1 MGRAAAGDAGLL
13 QPTFPQDQG
22 YIAFFEKMRP
32 KDGVLF
38 DCARLFLKPR
48 FDEALEV
55 GHTGTEGAFG
65 VLDHDLL

>member
-1 MGRAAAGDAGLL
+1 L
-13 QPTFPQDQG
+13 QSTFPQDQG

-38 DCARLFLKPR
+38 DCARLFLKSH
-48 FDEALEV
+48 FDEALEICR
-55 GHTGTEGAFG
+55 TGPEGAFG